1 MPNIDRLRR
10 LEGILFPGPYEG
22 FRRLSLREYLLL
34 AIPGA
39 IVFSGLAALF
49 PLSNLIAHDWRLYF
63 STGLR
68 DGLEYYAPW
77 VTYLRYLPLPVLT
90 GLTLTGLS
98 LALIQRRS
106 GLAGIA
112 AAFLSQPVWWVLSVG
127 QIDGLILLGLTALP
141 WLTPLVTLKP
151 QAGYLALLR
160 SRSYMLG
167 GLIWL
172 VISMAIWGP
181 WPLEPFQYFAAAP
194 ERPYSDIGLW
204 PWGLIPAVLMLWFSR
219 GDMDML
225 MTAGTFA
232 APHLHPYHY
241 FLVVPALARMPAG
254 LSLVLAAVSWAPL
267 LGRWLGPWAWYL
279 GHLFPAALWILL
291 WRKRRRGAE
300 DQKPAVG
307 AFN

>member
-1 MPNIDRLRR
+1 MDRLSR
-10 LEGILFPGPYEG
+10 LEGILFPGPFEG

-34 AIPGA
+34 AVPGT

-49 PLSNLIAHDWRLYF
+49 PLSELIAHDWRLYF
-63 STGLR
+63 STGAR
-68 DGLEYYAPW
+68 QGLEYYAPW
-77 VTYLRYLPLPVLT
+77 VTLLRYLPLPVLT

-98 LALIQRRS
+98 LALIQRRAGRI
-106 GLAGIA
+106 GLV

-160 SRSYMLG
+160 SRSYAIG
-167 GLIWL
+167 GLVWL
-172 VISMAIWGP
+172 LISVTIWGL
-181 WPLEPFQYFAAAP
+181 WPLEPLQYFGAAP
-194 ERPYSDIGLW
+194 ARPYSDIGLW
-204 PWGLIPAVLMLWFSR
+204 PWGILLAAPLLWFSR

-225 MTAGTFA
+225 MAAGTFA

-241 FLVVPALARMPAG
+241 FLIVPALGRMRPG
-254 LSLVLAAVSWAPL
+254 LSFGLAVLSWAPL

-279 GHLFPAALWILL
+279 GHLLPAAIWFLL
-291 WRKRRRGAE
+291 WRARQGGAPE
-300 DQKPAVG
+300 S
-307 AFN
+307 